1 MRAMARFF
9 QFAIGIGRMED
20 DVSGAGEGA
29 VREHGSGMPTTLRRS
44 SDEGRLEMAFSKV
57 IAANAVALPLTIGGA
72 RPIAPWARAPSAT
85 SFSWADL
92 EVGADRGASA
102 GAIPHPRPLQ
112 LECLGQD
119 RRVTIHGCCQH
130 LLLADSKIFC
140 VPHSKLNP
148 I

>member
-57 IAANAVALPLTIGGA
+57 IAANAVALLLTLGG
-72 RPIAPWARAPSAT
+72 SAC
-85 SFSWADL
+85 
-92 EVGADRGASA
+92 
-102 GAIPHPRPLQ
+102 RPLGEGSQ
-112 LECLGQD
+112 RDIVLMG
-119 RRVTIHGCCQH
+119 G
-130 LLLADSKIFC
+130 
-140 VPHSKLNP
+140 P
-148 I
+148 